1 MALNFSASS
10 EVKLYT
16 LAGCGKIVLS
26 ERFLPSL
33 RRFVRLG
40 RLFAGIFGVVGA
52 RRVRFRVVRR
62 HYDPDSLRGNS
73 SGHQV
78 SHAHQVVGGA
88 GEGKH
93 PIHLQR
99 SAMPH
104 LA

>member
-1 MALNFSASS
+1 M
-10 EVKLYT
+10 
-16 LAGCGKIVLS
+16 LS
-26 ERFLPSL
+26 DRFLPSL
-33 RRFVRLG
+33 RRFVSLE
-40 RLFAGIFGVVGA
+40 RLFAEIVRVAGAPRVRFGVVH
-52 RRVRFRVVRR
+52 R

-73 SGHQV
+73 SGHEI

-99 SAMPH
+99 SAMPQ

>member
-1 MALNFSASS
+1 MLN
-10 EVKLYT
+10 
-16 LAGCGKIVLS
+16 
-26 ERFLPSL
+26 ERFLSL
-33 RRFVRLG
+33 LRHLVRVRKHL
-40 RLFAGIFGVVGA
+40 AGIFRLVGA
-52 RRVRFRVVRR
+52 PRVRFRAVRR

-78 SHAHQVVGGA
+78 SHADQIIGRT
-88 GEGKH
+88 GEAKH